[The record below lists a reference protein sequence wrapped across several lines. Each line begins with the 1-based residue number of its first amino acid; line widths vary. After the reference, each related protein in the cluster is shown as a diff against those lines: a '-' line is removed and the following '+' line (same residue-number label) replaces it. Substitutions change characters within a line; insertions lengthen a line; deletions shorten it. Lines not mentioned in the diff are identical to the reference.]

1 MIATCIQQTVT
12 NYMCENAQHWSQAY
26 YWKKKEVS
34 HKYRTE
40 RDDYGLHINK
50 SNGLHRRY
58 SVSNTTTK
66 DIKYTVC
73 MKRTIVSNL
82 TITLC
87 EPLESL
93 TKRDHSITEYYS
105 SSSILDQNHPF
116 FLKAVQIQSSNLF
129 IIKNLIIMKWH
140 TVLINFCLSYFQH

>member
-1 MIATCIQQTVT
+1 MHSANSNKLHVRKCPTLEPGILLEEKRSITQ
-12 NYMCENAQHWSQAY
+12 
-26 YWKKKEVS
+26 
-34 HKYRTE
+34 RTE

-129 IIKNLIIMKWH
+129 IIKNLIIMK
-140 TVLINFCLSYFQH
+140 